1 MDFIIRKYTRADC
14 NEIVNLFYN
23 TVHIINKKDYSKEQL
38 DAWTSKPLDLLDLN
52 RWNNILTNHYTLVA
66 VKDNIIV
73 GFGDIDKTGYLDHLY
88 VHYNY
93 QGQGIATKIC
103 DQLENYTN
111 KDISVHASI
120 SAKDFFIKR
129 GYKIIKEQQ
138 VKRNN
143 VFLKN
148 FVMIKQR
155 NYKA

>member
-1 MDFIIRKYTRADC
+1 MDFIIRKYNQLDC

-38 DAWTSKPLDLLDLN
+38 DAWANKPFDLN
-52 RWNNILTNHYTLVA
+52 RWDNILTNHHTLVA
-66 VKDNIIV
+66 IKDNIIV
-73 GFGDIDKTGYLDHLY
+73 GFGDIDNTGYLDHLY
-88 VHYNY
+88 VHYDY
-93 QGQGIATKIC
+93 QGQGIASKIC

-111 KDISVHASI
+111 NDILVHASI

-143 VFLKN
+143 IFLTN

-155 NYKA
+155 NYKV

>member
-1 MDFIIRKYTRADC
+1 MDFIIRKYNQLDC

-38 DAWTSKPLDLLDLN
+38 DAWAKKPFDLD

-66 VKDNIIV
+66 IK
-73 GFGDIDKTGYLDHLY
+73 DKTGYLDHLY
-88 VHYNY
+88 VHYDY

-143 VFLKN
+143 IFLTN
-148 FVMIKQR
+148 FVMIKQK
-155 NYKA
+155 NYKV

>member
-1 MDFIIRKYTRADC
+1 MDFFIRKYTQADC

-38 DAWTSKPLDLLDLN
+38 DAWASKPLDLN

-88 VHYNY
+88 VHYKY

-111 KDISVHASI
+111 QDISVHASI
-120 SAKDFFIKR
+120 SAKNFFIKR

-138 VKRNN
+138 V
-143 VFLKN
+143 
-148 FVMIKQR
+148 
-155 NYKA
+155 